1 MLVCERIQ
9 VENHA
14 LSYPIALLIG
24 VAQAFALIP
33 GTSRSGITIVA
44 GILLGLRR
52 NAAVDFSFL
61 LAIPIILGTSLF
73 EARHVQFQGSGID
86 LYIAGVISA
95 FVFGVVSLKFLI
107 TYLKKH
113 SLDIF
118 AYYRF
123 CLAAFLLLSSYY

>member
-1 MLVCERIQ
+1 MLLCERIL
-9 VENHA
+9 VEGRE
-14 LSYPIALLIG
+14 LSYPIAFLIG
-24 VAQAFALIP
+24 VAQAIALVP

-44 GILLGLRR
+44 GILLGLKR
-52 NAAVDFSFL
+52 NSAIDFSFL
-61 LAIPIILGTSLF
+61 LAIPIILGTSLY
-73 EARHVQFQGSGID
+73 EARHIQFQEGGID
-86 LYIAGVISA
+86 IYIAGVISA
-95 FVFGVVSLKFLI
+95 FIFGTLSLKFLI